1 MKLYVMIQI
10 CETWHGFNLFIFSGI
25 KQHSGEKFT
34 LYSIAVPM
42 FAPPVGLCLGQGSS
56 AV

>member
-1 MKLYVMIQI
+1 MIQI
-10 CETWHGFNLFIFSGI
+10 CETWHGLNLFIFSGI

-42 FAPPVGLCLGQGSS
+42 FAPPVGFCLGQGSS